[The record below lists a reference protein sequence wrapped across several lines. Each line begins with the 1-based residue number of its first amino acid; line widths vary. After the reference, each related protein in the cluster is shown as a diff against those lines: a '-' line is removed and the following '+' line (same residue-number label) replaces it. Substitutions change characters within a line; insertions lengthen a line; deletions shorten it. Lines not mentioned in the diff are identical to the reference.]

1 MKRKTAS
8 LFVLVLA
15 AAILFSGCSSGG
27 NLSDTQKW
35 FNTSYAVLTYANKGD
50 LNQIGGF
57 KRTDTTKELIRQ
69 MLDSSWDVTD
79 RASADETLDYL
90 LTEGHRSD
98 FAADVAYLKEIGAM
112 DYSIDEAVAAF
123 ANEDPESEAL
133 VRTVLEANGALGEHA
148 IDAWDYCRA
157 MQLLGNYY
165 IAGYYTLEESM
176 DKSLEVAKTLQGMYT
191 SWDEMMDSY
200 LYGYR
205 YWQEDDID
213 DPDSASAARLQVYE
227 ELKSS
232 GKNPYTLDWNL
243 PLEKTW

>member
-1 MKRKTAS
+1 
-8 LFVLVLA
+8 
-15 AAILFSGCSSGG
+15 
-27 NLSDTQKW
+27 
-35 FNTSYAVLTYANKGD
+35 
-50 LNQIGGF
+50 
-57 KRTDTTKELIRQ
+57 
-69 MLDSSWDVTD
+69 
-79 RASADETLDYL
+79 
-90 LTEGHRSD
+90 
-98 FAADVAYLKEIGAM
+98 
-112 DYSIDEAVAAF
+112 
-123 ANEDPESEAL
+123 
-133 VRTVLEANGALGEHA
+133 
-148 IDAWDYCRA
+148 

-232 GKNPYTLDWNL
+232 GKNPYTLGWNL